1 MRFTFLCLLFLAFS
15 TAVLAQQDSLAVK
28 SATGPQY
35 NKHQTDSIDNAIIGH
50 EKFIEDSIAMRYL
63 MPDSLREN
71 QFIIRMLKNGQA
83 NLTSFTNAPGKP
95 KLILHSGDSRP
106 ARDPWI
112 IATIIGLLIY
122 TALLNLFLGPDVR
135 SVIQSFYN
143 KHALSQ
149 LDKEGGLINSWA
161 FIGLFLLFSLSFGL
175 VLFQITQ
182 YYNVF
187 YSISGF
193 RLFISLS
200 IVIGLLFAS
209 KFLILK
215 FIGFVFD
222 INRPVS
228 QYIAILNL
236 TYFNIAFVLLSV
248 GVCFSML
255 ASQFIPLLIYFTLVL
270 IAVIF
275 AWQFLRNSVNMIS
288 NFRFH
293 KFYLF
298 IYLCALEICPI
309 LILIK
314 ALNI

>member
-1 MRFTFLCLLFLAFS
+1 MRFVVFCFLFLALG
-15 TAVLAQQDSLAVK
+15 TAVFAQQDSLATKV
-28 SATGPQY
+28 TGSPQY
-35 NKHQTDSIDNAIIGH
+35 NKYLTDSIDNAIIRH
-50 EKFIEDSIAMRYL
+50 QKFLEDSVAMRYL
-63 MPDSLREN
+63 KPDSLRED
-71 QFIIRMLKNGQA
+71 QFVTALLKTGMA
-83 NLTSFTNAPGKP
+83 DFTSFTNGNSKS
-95 KLILHSGDSRP
+95 KLILHSGNNRP
-106 ARDPWI
+106 YRDPWI
-112 IATIIGLLIY
+112 ILTIIGLLLY
-122 TALLNLFLGPDVR
+122 TALLNLLLGADVR
-135 SVIQSFYN
+135 AVIQSFYN

-175 VLFQITQ
+175 VLFQVTQ
-182 YYNVF
+182 HYNVY

-193 RLFISLS
+193 RLFIALS
-200 IVIGLLFAS
+200 IAIGLLFVAKFMVL
-209 KFLILK
+209 KFL
-215 FIGFVFD
+215 GFVFD
-222 INRPVS
+222 INKPVS

-248 GVCFSML
+248 GVCFSLMDGR
-255 ASQFIPLLIYFTLVL
+255 FIPFLIYFTIVS

-275 AWQFLRNSVNMIS
+275 AWQFLRNSVNMIA

-314 ALNI
+314 ALKI